1 MRMDKLIDTMLTYL
15 VKPLQWSVYM
25 LVAVIAFWSCAD
37 KARDCDPAPTY
48 QYRAMT
54 DSLAAGLKWP
64 DNLDIRVFADAALVP
79 SPACMAVS
87 ALGDVYVGVDKMG
100 SLGKDMGYGAI
111 VKLIDCNGD
120 GILDTHTE
128 FAKVDNPRGI
138 LAMGHKVFVLRTRFS
153 PETEKAENMD
163 LVVFEDNDNDGVADS
178 AAQVLIA
185 DLSNPT
191 YLAERGTDHA
201 TNGIQ
206 LGIDGW
212 IYIAVGDFGFHN
224 ATDRDG
230 TRLTMLGGGIL
241 RARPDGTEMEVYTHG
256 LRNIYDVAIDPQ
268 MNLFTRD
275 NTNDGGG
282 WNIRFSHQLQSGE
295 YGYPLLFKHYTEEI
309 IPALVDVGGGSGT
322 GSLYLNDH
330 RWPEA
335 YNNTPL
341 MADWGRS
348 YLYRHPVTADGPTFK
363 QAEEPFIQL
372 PQITDV
378 DIDGSGIMYLSAWDG
393 AGYSGSPDIGYVVR
407 VVPQGWEYQSFAD
420 VTQQSER
427 QLVALLESP
436 DAKARQ
442 AAQFELLGRSPG
454 ERVTSS
460 VWELVEEESLDKPQ
474 RVAALYTYAQLTG
487 KAGIDRLV
495 EATQDTSL
503 QEFALRALADRKGL
517 ASAVPA
523 EPFLTALQSDNP
535 RVRAVATI
543 GVGRLGIRKAIEQL
557 LNTEVPAS
565 FKAPALGTEGPHA
578 TPNAEIIIPH
588 LSVRALVALDAV
600 AECIDALGTEQTDMA
615 LWAMRYFHDDRVVD
629 ALIGAYGHTDDTVF
643 REKIINT
650 LARIYHREPAYDTS
664 WWWGTRP
671 DTHGPYYK
679 TEDWTSTPAIR
690 GFLIAQWEA
699 ASKADRYF
707 FRALNTKYRLG
718 IDRFGII
725 DLEVARAEAAK
736 VDLEAIKNKKGQVG
750 ESSIE
755 DILLALQQIK
765 GDPEAGAALFVQQ
778 GCVACHSVD
787 ASEPVKGPFMGQ
799 VGSIMNGEQ
808 IAESILKPNASI
820 SQGFAT
826 VQIELKNGEM
836 YVGFVTAESAE
847 KITIN
852 NIAGI
857 ATEIKTADIKD
868 RRELEMSMMPEGLAN
883 ALSFEELSSLVAYL
897 EQQK

>member
-1 MRMDKLIDTMLTYL
+1 MF
-15 VKPLQWSVYM
+15 
-25 LVAVIAFWSCAD
+25 VAVVAFWSCSDYTRNCNLAT
-37 KARDCDPAPTY
+37 TY
-48 QYRAMT
+48 QYSAMT

-64 DNLDIRVFADAALVP
+64 EDLDIRVFADAALVP

-138 LAMGHKVFVLRTRFS
+138 LAMGNKIYVLHTRFS

-163 LVVFEDNDNDGVADS
+163 LIVFEDNDNDGIADS
-178 AAQVLIA
+178 AAQVLIT

-241 RARPDGTEMEVYTHG
+241 RVRPDGTEMEVYSHG
-256 LRNIYDVAIDPQ
+256 TRNIYDVAIDPL
-268 MNLFTRD
+268 MNTFTRD

-330 RWPEA
+330 RWPDA

-348 YLYRHPVTADGPTFK
+348 YLYRHPVMADGPTFT
-363 QAEEPFIQL
+363 QAEEAFIQL

-407 VVPQGWEYQSFAD
+407 VVPEGWEFEPFAD
-420 VTQQSER
+420 VS
-427 QLVALLESP
+427 QLSDRKLVQLLESQ

-442 AAQFELLGRSPG
+442 AAQFELLNRNPG
-454 ERVTSS
+454 ERATAS
-460 VWELVEEESLDKPQ
+460 VWKLVEKESLGKAQ
-474 RVAALYTYAQLTG
+474 RVAALYTYAQLAG
-487 KAGIDRLV
+487 RAGIDRLV
-495 EATQDTSL
+495 EATQDAAL

-517 ASAVPA
+517 AGAVPA
-523 EPFLTALQSDNP
+523 KPFLTALQSDNP
-535 RVRAVATI
+535 RVRAAATI
-543 GVGRLGIRKAIEQL
+543 GVGRLGIRQAIRPL
-557 LNTEVPAS
+557 LDTKVPAS
-565 FKAPALGTEGPHA
+565 FKAPALGAEGPHA

-588 LSVRALVALDAV
+588 LSVQALVALDAA

-615 LWAMRYFHDDRVVD
+615 LWAMRYFHDDQVVS
-629 ALIGAYGHTDDTVF
+629 ALIGAYDHTDDTVF

-699 ASKADRYF
+699 ASNADRRDF
-707 FRALNTKYRLG
+707 SVLNTKYRLG
-718 IDRFGII
+718 IDQFGTV
-725 DLEVARAEAAK
+725 DLEVARAEAEK

-755 DILLALQQIK
+755 DVLLALQQIK
-765 GDPEAGAALFVQQ
+765 GDPVAGAALFVQQ
-778 GCVACHSVD
+778 GCEACHTVD
-787 ASEPVKGPFMGQ
+787 ASGPMKGPFMGQ
-799 VGSIMNGEQ
+799 IGSIMNREK

-826 VQIELKNGEM
+826 VQVELKNGEM
-836 YVGFVTAESAE
+836 YVGFVTAESAD

-852 NIAGI
+852 SIAGI
-857 ATEIKTADIKD
+857 ATEIKTADIKA

-883 ALSFEELSSLVAYL
+883 ALSYEELASLVAYL
-897 EQQK
+897 EEQK

>member
-1 MRMDKLIDTMLTYL
+1 MKGLINTAYAFLGAA
-15 VKPLQWSVYM
+15 
-25 LVAVIAFWSCAD
+25 AVWSCAGET
-37 KARDCDPAPTY
+37 RDCTPASTY
-48 QYRAMT
+48 QYTTMT
-54 DSLAAGLKWP
+54 DSLASGLKWP
-64 DNLDIRVFADAALVP
+64 ADLDIRVFAGAELVP

-111 VKLIDCNGD
+111 IKLVDCNGD

-128 FAKVDNPRGI
+128 FARVDNPRGV
-138 LAMGHKVFVLRTRFS
+138 LAMGHQVFVLHTRFS
-153 PETEKAENMD
+153 PETKKAENMD
-163 LVVFEDNDNDGVADS
+163 LVVFEDRDGDG
-178 AAQVLIA
+178 IA
-185 DLSNPT
+185 DGDPQPLITGLSNPT

-201 TNGIQ
+201 TNGVQ

-230 TRLTMLGGGIL
+230 TKLTMLGGGVL
-241 RARPDGTEMEVYTHG
+241 RVRPDGTEMEVYTHG
-256 LRNIYDVAIDPQ
+256 MRNIYDVAIDPF
-268 MNLFTRD
+268 MNMFTRD

-282 WNIRFSHQLQSGE
+282 WNIRFSHQLQTGE

-330 RWPEA
+330 RWPET

-348 YLYRHPVTADGPTFK
+348 YLYRHPVTADGPTYT
-363 QAEEPFIQL
+363 QTEEPFIQL

-407 VVPQGWEYQSFAD
+407 VVPEGWTYQPFAD
-420 VTQQSER
+420 VTKKSDR
-427 QLVALLESP
+427 QLIALLKSP

-442 AAQFELLGRSPG
+442 AAQFELLQRNIGDK
-454 ERVTSS
+454 TANA
-460 VWELVEEESLDKPQ
+460 VWKLVEKHSLDKAQ
-474 RVAALYTYAQLTG
+474 RVAALYTYAQLAG

-517 ASAVPA
+517 AGAVPD
-523 EPFLTALQSDNP
+523 EPFLAALQSANP
-535 RVRAVATI
+535 RVQAAAII
-543 GVGRLGIRKAIEQL
+543 GIGRLGIRQAIGQL
-557 LNTEVPAS
+557 LATEVPAS
-565 FKAPALGTEGPHA
+565 FKAPALGAEGPHA

-588 LSVRALVALDAV
+588 LSVKALVALDAV
-600 AECIDALGTEQTDMA
+600 EECIAALNSGQADMA

-629 ALIGAYGHTDDTVF
+629 ALIKSYDRAGDTAYRD
-643 REKIINT
+643 KIINT
-650 LARIYHREPAYDTS
+650 LARIYHREPAYDAS
-664 WWWGTRP
+664 WWWSTRP
-671 DTHGPYYK
+671 DTHGPYYR
-679 TEDWTSTPAIR
+679 TEEWTSTPAIR
-690 GFLIAQWEA
+690 GFLVAQREA
-699 ASKADRYF
+699 AGNTGRKF
-707 FRALNTKYRLG
+707 FSALNTKYRLG
-718 IDRFGII
+718 IDRFGTV
-725 DLEVARAEAAK
+725 DLEAAREEAAK
-736 VDLEAIKNKKGQVG
+736 VDLEAIKKKKGQVG

-787 ASEPVKGPFMGQ
+787 ASGPMKGPFMGQ
-799 VGSIMNGEQ
+799 IGSIMNREK

-826 VQIELKNGEM
+826 VQIQTESGEM
-836 YVGFVTAESAE
+836 HMGFVTAESAD
-847 KITIN
+847 KLTIR
-852 NIAGI
+852 NIAGV
-857 ATEIKTADIKD
+857 ATDIKTADIKD
-868 RRELEMSMMPEGLAN
+868 RKELDISMMPEGLAN
-883 ALSFEELSSLVAYL
+883 ALSFEELASLVTYL
-897 EQQK
+897 EGQK

>member
-1 MRMDKLIDTMLTYL
+1 M
-15 VKPLQWSVYM
+15 SVAI
-25 LVAVIAFWSCAD
+25 VAFWSCTDYTRNCNLAT
-37 KARDCDPAPTY
+37 TY
-48 QYRAMT
+48 QYSAMT

-64 DNLDIRVFADAALVP
+64 EDLDIRVFADAALVP

-138 LAMGHKVFVLRTRFS
+138 LAMGNKVYVLHTRFS

-163 LVVFEDNDNDGVADS
+163 LIVFEDNDNDGVADS
-178 AAQVLIA
+178 AAQLLITN
-185 DLSNPT
+185 LSNPT

-230 TRLTMLGGGIL
+230 TQLTMLGGGIL
-241 RARPDGTEMEVYTHG
+241 RVRPDGTEMEVYTHG
-256 LRNIYDVAIDPQ
+256 LRNIYDVAIDPL
-268 MNLFTRD
+268 MNTFTRD

-322 GSLYLNDH
+322 GSLFLNDH
-330 RWPEA
+330 RWPA
-335 YNNTPL
+335 TYNNTPL

-348 YLYRHPVTADGPTFK
+348 YLYRHPVTADGPTFT

-372 PQITDV
+372 PQITDIDV
-378 DIDGSGIMYLSAWDG
+378 DGSGIMYLSAWDG

-407 VVPQGWEYQSFAD
+407 VVPEGWEYQPFAD
-420 VTQQSER
+420 VTQLSDR
-427 QLVALLESP
+427 KLIALLESA

-442 AAQFELLGRSPG
+442 AAQFELLSRDPDD
-454 ERVTSS
+454 RVASS
-460 VWELVEEESLDKPQ
+460 VWKLVGKGSLDKPQ
-474 RVAALYTYAQLTG
+474 RVAALYTYAQLAG
-487 KAGIDRLV
+487 KAGIERLV
-495 EATQDTSL
+495 EATQDADL

-517 ASAVPA
+517 AGAVPA

-535 RVRAVATI
+535 RVRAAATI
-543 GVGRLGIRKAIEQL
+543 GVGRLGIRKAIGQL
-557 LNTEVPAS
+557 LDTDVPAS

-600 AECIDALGTEQTDMA
+600 AECIDALGTGQTDMA

-629 ALIGAYGHTDDTVF
+629 ALIGAYGHSDDTAY
-643 REKIINT
+643 REKILNT

-679 TEDWTSTPAIR
+679 TEEWTSTPAIR
-690 GFLIAQWEA
+690 GFLMAQWEA
-699 ASKADRYF
+699 ASKADRASYA
-707 FRALNTKYRLG
+707 ALNTKYRLG
-718 IDRFGII
+718 IDRFGTI
-725 DLEVARAEAAK
+725 DLEAAREAAAK

-755 DILLALQQIK
+755 DVLLALQQIE
-765 GDPEAGAALFVQQ
+765 GDPEAGAALFVKQ
-778 GCVACHSVD
+778 GCIACHTVD
-787 ASEPVKGPFMGQ
+787 ASGPMKGPFMGQ
-799 VGSIMNGEQ
+799 IGSIMNREK

-826 VQIELKNGEM
+826 VQIELKSGEM

-847 KITIN
+847 KVTIN

-868 RRELEMSMMPEGLAN
+868 RKELEMSMMPEGLAN
-883 ALSFEELSSLVAYL
+883 ALSYEELASLVAYL
-897 EQQK
+897 ERQK